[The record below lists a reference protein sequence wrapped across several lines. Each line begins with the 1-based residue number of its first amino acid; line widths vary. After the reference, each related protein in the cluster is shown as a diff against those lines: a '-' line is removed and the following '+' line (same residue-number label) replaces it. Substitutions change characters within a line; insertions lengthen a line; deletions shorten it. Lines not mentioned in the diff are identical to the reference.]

1 MKIALISGVFFPQP
15 GGAQVQSHNFANKLV
30 EKNYDVHCYIFRK
43 TNIQNNEYK
52 IIKINYFVLSTVY
65 FFLYYLSLD
74 LSFLLNYWTKKIIK
88 NNYKVWHFNFINF
101 KSLILINS
109 LKKFN
114 QKIIVTFQGVDLQLH
129 PEIKYGYRLDKKY
142 DNYLKNTLNKV
153 DNFIAISKNIKN
165 DLLNLNIE
173 EKKIT
178 EIPNTVNIEK
188 FEKFSANKN
197 KDKLNFIT
205 VGRFAEQKKGFDMVE
220 KFCEDLKKRKINFLW
235 RIVGK
240 NASKI
245 LSENYIKN
253 NFNHIKL
260 IENIENI
267 EEKYYPNSNLI
278 TLYKSSDIYINLS
291 RVESFGITFIESLAS
306 GVPIISFNT
315 KGINELI
322 INNKNGFLI
331 SNFSTN
337 EFINKIE
344 KIYNDRIALKELS
357 FNAKETVKKYDL
369 NLNLNL
375 LINLYNKF

>member
-153 DNFIAISKNIKN
+153 DNFIAI
-165 DLLNLNIE
+165 
-173 EKKIT
+173 
-178 EIPNTVNIEK
+178 
-188 FEKFSANKN
+188 
-197 KDKLNFIT
+197 
-205 VGRFAEQKKGFDMVE
+205 
-220 KFCEDLKKRKINFLW
+220 
-235 RIVGK
+235 
-240 NASKI
+240 
-245 LSENYIKN
+245 
-253 NFNHIKL
+253 
-260 IENIENI
+260 
-267 EEKYYPNSNLI
+267 
-278 TLYKSSDIYINLS
+278 
-291 RVESFGITFIESLAS
+291 
-306 GVPIISFNT
+306 
-315 KGINELI
+315 
-322 INNKNGFLI
+322 
-331 SNFSTN
+331 
-337 EFINKIE
+337 
-344 KIYNDRIALKELS
+344 
-357 FNAKETVKKYDL
+357 
-369 NLNLNL
+369 
-375 LINLYNKF
+375 